1 MVLVD
6 SSVWIDFFG
15 NAPRPQ
21 VDRLATMLQGH
32 ERVLLG
38 DLVLAEVLQGIHA
51 DREFRLVRNSLLT
64 LEAFRLASP
73 SVATASARN
82 YRALRREGV
91 TVRKTIDCLIATW
104 CIETGVPL
112 LHSDRDFTPFE
123 QHLGLQ
129 VM

>member
-21 VDRLATMLQGH
+21 VHRLATMLQGH

-38 DLVLAEVLQGIHA
+38 DLVLAEVLQGVHA
-51 DREFRLVRNSLLT
+51 DREFRLVRNALLT
-64 LEAFRLASP
+64 LETVRLASP
-73 SVATASARN
+73 SLAITSARN

-91 TVRKTIDCLIATW
+91 TVRKAIDCLIATW

-112 LHSDRDFTPFE
+112 LHSDRDFAPFE

-129 VM
+129 VL

>member
-15 NAPRPQ
+15 NTPRPQ
-21 VDRLATMLQGH
+21 VDRLANLLQGH

-38 DLVLAEVLQGIHA
+38 DLVLAEVLQGIHSE
-51 DREFRLVRNSLLT
+51 REFRLVRNSLLT
-64 LEAFRLASP
+64 LETVRLVSP
-73 SVATASARN
+73 SLAIASARTC
-82 YRALRREGV
+82 RALRREGV

-112 LHSDRDFTPFE
+112 LHSDRDFEPFE
-123 QHLGLQ
+123 RHLGLR
-129 VM
+129 VL